1 MADLIT
7 LDDYKILE
15 GINSTQYDE
24 KFETLITAV
33 SALVRNY
40 TGQEFDTYNT
50 SPGITETFN
59 LRWESDTVE
68 LSFGPVLQIQNV
80 YERSAQSE
88 AYTEIFSDGAGS
100 PAGYD
105 YVLETPCFLIRTTD
119 SGYKNWPKGI
129 GAVKVTYTAGYATVP
144 KDLELAVA
152 DIVTYYHNNEQKQRQ
167 SIASATREGA
177 PASAIRNDPGFPDHI
192 RRVLDLYR
200 NI

>member
-40 TGQEFDTYNT
+40 TGQDFDTYNA

-80 YERSAQSE
+80 YERTAQSSGYE
-88 AYTEIFSDGAGS
+88 ELFSDGAGS
-100 PAGYD
+100 PASYD

-119 SGYKNWPKGI
+119 TGYKNWPKGI

-152 DIVTYYHNNEQKQRQ
+152 DSVTYYHNNEQKQRQ

>member
-7 LDDYKILE
+7 LDQYKLLE

-40 TGQEFDTYNT
+40 TGQEFDTYSG
-50 SPGITETFN
+50 SPALTETFN
-59 LRWESDTVE
+59 IRWSSDTVE
-68 LSFGPVLQIQNV
+68 LGYGPVLQIQNV

-88 AYTEIFSDGAGS
+88 AYTELFSDGAGS
-100 PAGYD
+100 PAAYD

-119 SGYKNWPKGI
+119 TGYQNWPCGI
-129 GAVKVTYTAGYATVP
+129 GAVKVIYTSGYASTP
-144 KDLELAVA
+144 ADMQLAVA
-152 DIVTYYHNNEQKQRQ
+152 DIVSYYHNNEQKQRQ

-177 PASAIRNDPGFPDHI
+177 PASSIRNDPGFPDHI